1 MMQFPNIRNRGF
13 ALLELLVVIAIIGIL
28 SAIVIASLNDSR
40 RKSRNVSVVEQVHQY
55 HKALELYYSNNGSY
69 PSPGANPAHEI
80 CLADTGECWNGVFG
94 ASNARSVQ
102 VKTALAPYISSF
114 PYTNQGVVGGVAN
127 SGSPAYNRCIGTT
140 FGINSSCT
148 PSDFS
153 LFFLLEGTNEYC
165 GGRSV
170 QASANYGGGNHTLC
184 RLMPK

>member
-1 MMQFPNIRNRGF
+1 MQFPNIRNRGF
-13 ALLELLVVIAIIGIL
+13 TLLELLVVIAIIGIL

-40 RKSRNVSVVEQVHQY
+40 RKSRNVSVVEQVHEY
-55 HKALELYYSNNGSY
+55 HNALQLYYSSNGAY

-80 CLADTGECWNGVFG
+80 CLADNGNCWNGVFSG
-94 ASNARSVQ
+94 SNARSNQ
-102 VKTALAPYISSF
+102 VKTALLPYISSF
-114 PYTNQGVVGGVAN
+114 PYMEQGTVGGLVN
-127 SGSPAYNRCIGTT
+127 SGSAAYNRCTGTT
-140 FGINSSCT
+140 FGNNTSCT

-165 GGRSV
+165 GGRSI